1 MVPFLVPPILFSWYG
16 AFIAVRS
23 SRTSY
28 RFRSLHLFGLHKC
41 RLPEKVANRVFTHSA
56 SLRCA
61 SFVHTLFAFTSG
73 LAGSSTKKQSTLL
86 CKHSQASRSTH
97 QLRKLRCSVPLCVL
111 PVSARGLILDAGRN
125 TLHPQKLKHQ

>member
-56 SLRCA
+56 SHRCA

-86 CKHSQASRSTH
+86 CKHSQAVAPRIS
-97 QLRKLRCSVPLCVL
+97 SVNSAAAFRF
-111 PVSARGLILDAGRN
+111 VSCLFPHAGQSWVKGKS
-125 TLHPQKLKHQ
+125 LHPQKLKHQ